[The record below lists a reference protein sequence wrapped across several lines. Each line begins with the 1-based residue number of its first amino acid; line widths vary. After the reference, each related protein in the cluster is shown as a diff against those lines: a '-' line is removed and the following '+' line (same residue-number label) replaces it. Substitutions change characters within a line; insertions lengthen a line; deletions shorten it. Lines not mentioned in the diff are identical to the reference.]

1 MAGNRAFG
9 FHGRQ
14 LDETSVRRGKAR
26 CPCGR
31 EARSANAASAGSS
44 QGGIRRWRC
53 GLKLSG
59 VKMPG
64 AAITHPDRS
73 QAFPIAPEMIRN
85 VDGASKNDSGR
96 NAAARLLADFRREHP
111 HLKTI
116 AIGDGFYLD
125 GPCVKL
131 LKSKNLRFMH
141 GAGPGDHAFMF
152 GWLKRRADVKFA
164 GGQDAEPEGRDRP
177 QSPAW
182 AEDNAR

>member
-1 MAGNRAFG
+1 M
-9 FHGRQ
+9 
-14 LDETSVRRGKAR
+14 RRGKAR

-31 EARSANAASAGSS
+31 EARSASAASAGSS
-44 QGGIRRWRC
+44 QGGFRRWRC

-64 AAITHPDRS
+64 AAVTHPDRS
-73 QAFPIAPEMIRN
+73 QVFPIAPEMIRN

-125 GPCVKL
+125 GSCVNL

-152 GWLKRRADVKFA
+152 GWLKRRADVSSLEVRTWSRK
-164 GGQDAEPEGRDRP
+164 GGAVHSLPLGGGHAAERDALRSGCEPPHTHAD
-177 QSPAW
+177 
-182 AEDNAR
+182 